1 MGLVGADLSHL
12 PFWRGNCAN
21 HCGLGWQCGRPH
33 PGNTLETIGRPCE
46 PAPCLV
52 RKPPTQG
59 PLRGDRQGRVRAGC
73 SCGSVVWLLPW
84 KHSCSYWG
92 DLPVPTFPG
101 DLRGG
106 WHGKKKSPWSL
117 HSGWILARGGGWWW
131 QPGAR
136 VWRLRG
142 DWIQPSLCLHRRQG
156 HKAAMLA
163 DGVLAL
169 CQPCAGQHLPAAC

>member
-33 PGNTLETIGRPCE
+33 PGDTLETIGRPCE

-59 PLRGDRQGRVRAGC
+59 PLHGDRQGRVRAGC

-92 DLPVPTFPG
+92 DLPMPTFPG

-106 WHGKKKSPWSL
+106 WHWKKEVSL
-117 HSGWILARGGGWWW
+117 VPAFRMDTRTGRWMVVAARGQGLETEGRLDSAVFVPPS
-131 QPGAR
+131 QAGAR
-136 VWRLRG
+136 
-142 DWIQPSLCLHRRQG
+142 SSH
-156 HKAAMLA
+156 
-163 DGVLAL
+163 
-169 CQPCAGQHLPAAC
+169 AG